1 MKAIELHQFGGFHC
15 FCKTYRQSCTIFS
28 NIMRHICGFSEPLL
42 RIMYAS
48 SASPLNRSF
57 GFN

>member
-28 NIMRHICGFSEPLL
+28 NIMHHIFEYHAPYF
-42 RIMYAS
+42 RISCAI
-48 SASPLNRSF
+48 SAILVNLF
-57 GFN
+57 FE